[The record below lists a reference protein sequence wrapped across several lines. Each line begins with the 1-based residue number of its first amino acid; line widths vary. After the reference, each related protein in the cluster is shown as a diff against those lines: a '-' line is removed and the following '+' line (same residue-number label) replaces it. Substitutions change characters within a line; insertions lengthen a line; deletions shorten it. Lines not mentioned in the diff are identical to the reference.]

1 MSNDEVLLE
10 SEAAFRIVRIAKA
23 YCDAQGAPT
32 GLENPPVSDR
42 QWQASCAV
50 AVRFLADPKSMT
62 AELCHH
68 EWRLSQM
75 RSSHPAYWP
84 AAVLTDWSDLPAMD
98 RYVESAGVAAM
109 RSELAQIMSSQENS
123 VLEILLGDAQP
134 NQETENGEARR

>member
-1 MSNDEVLLE
+1 
-10 SEAAFRIVRIAKA
+10 
-23 YCDAQGAPT
+23 
-32 GLENPPVSDR
+32 
-42 QWQASCAV
+42 
-50 AVRFLADPKSMT
+50 MT

-98 RYVESAGVAAM
+98 RYVESAGLAAM

>member
-50 AVRFLADPKSMT
+50 AVRFLADPQVHDRGT
-62 AELCHH
+62 
-68 EWRLSQM
+68 LS
-75 RSSHPAYWP
+75 P
-84 AAVLTDWSDLPAMD
+84 
-98 RYVESAGVAAM
+98 
-109 RSELAQIMSSQENS
+109 
-123 VLEILLGDAQP
+123 
-134 NQETENGEARR
+134 